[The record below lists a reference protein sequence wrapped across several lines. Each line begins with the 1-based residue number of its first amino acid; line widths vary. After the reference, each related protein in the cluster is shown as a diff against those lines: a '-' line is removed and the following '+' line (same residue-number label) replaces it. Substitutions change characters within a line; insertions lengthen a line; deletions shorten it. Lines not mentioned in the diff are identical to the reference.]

1 MSSTALRDLDDT
13 AFAAIYGCSRF
24 DATVLGNR
32 FRYLLDHVSE
42 RLLACAF
49 SPVLK
54 DFYDFAA
61 TLTGPPQ
68 IGYPTPV
75 VSKSQLA
82 FTGTM
87 TESIRNTIEEYG
99 VARLEPGD
107 VIIANDP
114 YRTGTHVNDMLFIRP
129 VFHGAQLCGFVN
141 LKAHQLDMGGSVAGG
156 FSAHKFSVYE
166 NGLVLSPRALMKA
179 GQPVNETWTLI
190 FDNARFG
197 ELLRLDMQT
206 IIACLVLGESLLQDS
221 IARYGAGAVLGA
233 MRYVCDADAERMAA
247 AIATLP
253 DGQWQGAALVDC
265 DAVDDQEEYPIRCTI
280 RKHGARLEV
289 DLSGTAR
296 QARGAINGTYLDAKT
311 TVGIALKYLL
321 DPGGPF
327 TSGCYRPIDILIPDG
342 AILSALP
349 PEGVVFA
356 YGESTN
362 ALLIAIFAALAV
374 PLGTRAVGG
383 DISAP
388 NLHSAVGRRP
398 DGSPWVSIVAGGQH
412 GPWGATDAGDADS
425 YWSFYQVNGMD
436 TPIEAHEAEIPVV
449 FMRRDYVMD
458 SPGPGAHR
466 GGAAVC
472 KDTYWLEP
480 VDHHLFTLRFKQ
492 STGIGVNGGRD
503 GSIGGVWLW
512 DEHGGSARSAAPK
525 FRGVGAGDFAES
537 TGVAG
542 RLDPLTHA
550 PQREAPW
557 VYFGRQRWHTDPY
570 ATLRHMT
577 NSGGGWGD
585 PLSRAVTR
593 VLEDVRDGY
602 ISIAGAQRDYGV
614 IVTGDPERDPEG
626 LAVDEAGTQA
636 TRSARAARVTDG
648 GAA

>member
-1 MSSTALRDLDDT
+1 MSSSPTIRTARAPMSMTCCSSGRSFT
-13 AFAAIYGCSRF
+13 AVR
-24 DATVLGNR
+24 
-32 FRYLLDHVSE
+32 
-42 RLLACAF
+42 
-49 SPVLK
+49 
-54 DFYDFAA
+54 
-61 TLTGPPQ
+61 
-68 IGYPTPV
+68 
-75 VSKSQLA
+75 
-82 FTGTM
+82 
-87 TESIRNTIEEYG
+87 
-99 VARLEPGD
+99 
-107 VIIANDP
+107 
-114 YRTGTHVNDMLFIRP
+114 
-129 VFHGAQLCGFVN
+129 LCGFVN

-179 GQPVNETWTLI
+179 GKPVNETWTLI

-206 IIACLVLGESLLQDS
+206 IIACLSLGESLLQDS
-221 IARYGAGAVLGA
+221 IARYGERRRARRHALCVSMPTPSAWPTPSRPCPMASGRARRWWIA
-233 MRYVCDADAERMAA
+233 MRWM
-247 AIATLP
+247 IS
-253 DGQWQGAALVDC
+253 
-265 DAVDDQEEYPIRCTI
+265 EEFPIRCTI
-280 RKHGARLEV
+280 RKHGSRIEV

-374 PLGTRAVGG
+374 PLGARAVGG

-425 YWSFYQVNGMD
+425 YCSFYQVNGMD

-449 FMRRDYVMD
+449 FMRRDYVTD
-458 SPGPGAHR
+458 SPGPGTHR

-472 KDTYWLEP
+472 KDTYWLER

-503 GSIGGVWLW
+503 GTTGGVWLW
-512 DEHGGSARSAAPK
+512 DAVAAARA
-525 FRGVGAGDFAES
+525 RC
-537 TGVAG
+537 
-542 RLDPLTHA
+542 
-550 PQREAPW
+550 
-557 VYFGRQRWHTDPY
+557 
-570 ATLRHMT
+570 
-577 NSGGGWGD
+577 GD
-585 PLSRAVTR
+585 PRR
-593 VLEDVRDGY
+593 R
-602 ISIAGAQRDYGV
+602 R
-614 IVTGDPERDPEG
+614 R
-626 LAVDEAGTQA
+626 
-636 TRSARAARVTDG
+636 
-648 GAA
+648 

>member
-1 MSSTALRDLDDT
+1 MSATALRDLDAT
-13 AFAAIYGCSRF
+13 AFASAYGCSRF

-61 TLTGPPQ
+61 TLTGPPG

-99 VARLEPGD
+99 VDRLEPGD

-129 VFHGAQLCGFVN
+129 VFHGKRLCGFVN

-179 GQPVNETWTLI
+179 GRPVGETWTLI

-206 IIACLVLGESLLQDS
+206 IIACLSLGESLLRDS
-221 IARYGAGAVLGA
+221 IDRYGEDAVLGA
-233 MRYVCDADAERMAA
+233 MRYVCDADAERMAD

-253 DGQWQGAALVDC
+253 DGEWQGAALVDC
-265 DAVDDQEEYPIRCTI
+265 DAVDDSEEFPIRCTI
-280 RKHGARLEV
+280 RKHGARIEV

-321 DPGGPF
+321 DPSGPF

-374 PLGTRAVGG
+374 PLGQRAVGG

-425 YWSFYQVNGMD
+425 YCSFYQVNGMD

-449 FMRRDYVMD
+449 FLRRDYVTD
-458 SPGPGAHR
+458 SAGPGAHR

-492 STGIGVNGGRD
+492 ASGIGVNGGRD
-503 GSIGGVWLW
+503 GSTGGVWLW
-512 DEHGGSARSAAPK
+512 NQSGGSSAGAAAHI
-525 FRGVGAGDFAES
+525 RGVGAGDFADA

-542 RLDPLTHA
+542 RLDPGTQA
-550 PQREAPW
+550 PRKDAPW
-557 VYFGRQRWHTDPY
+557 VYFGRQRWHTDAF

-577 NSGGGWGD
+577 NSGGGWGN
-585 PLSRAVTR
+585 PLERSVAK

-602 ISIAGAQRDYGV
+602 ISIAGALRDYAVV
-614 IVTGDPERDPEG
+614 IQGDPERDPEG
-626 LAVDEAGTQA
+626 LQIDDEATRRE
-636 TRSARAARVTDG
+636 RSARLQVRG
-648 GAA
+648 